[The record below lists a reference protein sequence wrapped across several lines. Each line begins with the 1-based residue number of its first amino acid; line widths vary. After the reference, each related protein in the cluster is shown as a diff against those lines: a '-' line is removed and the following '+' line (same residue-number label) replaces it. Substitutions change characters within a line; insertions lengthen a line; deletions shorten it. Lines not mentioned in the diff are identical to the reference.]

1 MKRLVLCFILILCL
15 TLPTVATCAQPLG
28 WGIVNT
34 DAVNF
39 RVSPNGDRLYRMNTG
54 DTVYVKAT
62 KLDSDNRLW
71 YSVTHQLANG
81 REKNAWVQGD
91 YVDVGAAVFGQVKQA
106 AASQSGMMTL
116 GTDGKVRS
124 ASYPQHSYPDI
135 SGVTSR
141 WTDVVRV
148 YCGLAIYGAL
158 KADGTLLTYGR
169 SDPMLPS
176 GDTRVRLATLNNSGT
191 WLTLS
196 TQGQLA
202 SLHDTILGSVHR
214 IPDTSRVVQLTE
226 LNTWAIAVMDDGS
239 AIFLGSDPSSLT
251 TVITQWQGLVKVD
264 CAYAAGSNYEDYS
277 SWVEMAV
284 GLKQDGTVVAYPE
297 RFAQAVSS
305 WTEIVDVQATNSYIL
320 ALRRD
325 GTVLAY
331 GDMPSGQ
338 GAAQNWQDIASI
350 AIAPFYCVGVKTDG
364 SLVYAGYPHN

>member
-1 MKRLVLCFILILCL
+1 MKCLVLCFILILCL
-15 TLPTVATCAQPLG
+15 TLPTLAAFAEPLG

-34 DAVNF
+34 DDVNF
-39 RVSPNGDRLYRMNTG
+39 RAAPNGDRLYRMQTG
-54 DTVYVKAT
+54 DTVYVKDT
-62 KLDSDNRLW
+62 RLDANNRLW
-71 YSVTHQLANG
+71 YSVTHELANG
-81 REKNAWVQGD
+81 HIKSAWVQGG
-91 YVDVGAAVFGQVKQA
+91 YVDVGTAVFGQVKQA
-106 AASQSGMMTL
+106 AASQSGIMTL

-124 ASYPQHSYPDI
+124 ATYPHHSYPDV

-202 SLHDTILGSVHR
+202 SLHDTVLGSAHR
-214 IPDTSRVVQLTE
+214 IPDPSRVVHLTE
-226 LNTWAIAVMDDGS
+226 LNSWAIAVMDDGS
-239 AIFLGSDPSSLT
+239 AIFLGSDPSPIEA
-251 TVITQWQGLVKVD
+251 VITQWQGLVKVD

-284 GLKQDGTVVAYPE
+284 GLKQDGTVAAWPE
-297 RFAQAVSS
+297 RFAQAVSG
-305 WTEIVDVQATNSYIL
+305 WTDVIDVQASNSYIL
-320 ALRRD
+320 ALKRD
-325 GTVLAY
+325 GTVLAC
-331 GDMPSGQ
+331 GDMPNGQ
-338 GAAQNWQDIASI
+338 GAAQDWQDIASI
-350 AIAPFYCVGVKTDG
+350 AISPFYCVGVKTDG